1 MIYTNTREAKL
12 KDNIHTEEKVKRDQG
27 ENLQPI
33 RPNAY
38 IMNTQK
44 RRKKKNLTASLF
56 YLSKAEKELP
66 ALYFYCLSESVRPWI
81 LRLVYLPSEFTYMHM
96 FF

>member
-1 MIYTNTREAKL
+1 MDAVASSVALNPWKKMIYTNTKEAKL

-38 IMNTQK
+38 IKNTQK
-44 RRKKKNLTASLF
+44 RRRKNLTASLF

-66 ALYFYCLSESVRPWI
+66 SFIFL
-81 LRLVYLPSEFTYMHM
+81 LPFWVL
-96 FF
+96 